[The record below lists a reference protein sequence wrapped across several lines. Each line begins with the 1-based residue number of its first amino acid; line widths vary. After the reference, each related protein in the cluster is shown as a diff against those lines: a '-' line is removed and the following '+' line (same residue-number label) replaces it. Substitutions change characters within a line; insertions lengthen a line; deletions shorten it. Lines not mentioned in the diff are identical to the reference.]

1 MDLNERLDL
10 FTKIVDKEVS
20 YLAKQA
26 KKDDLFCISNKSISI
41 KFYEDKIELHFTKQL
56 PNSQN

>member
-1 MDLNERLDL
+1 MDLNKQFDL
-10 FTKIVDKEVS
+10 FTKNLDKEVS
-20 YLAKQA
+20 SLAMLAKQ
-26 KKDDLFCISNKSISI
+26 DDIFCLSDKSISI